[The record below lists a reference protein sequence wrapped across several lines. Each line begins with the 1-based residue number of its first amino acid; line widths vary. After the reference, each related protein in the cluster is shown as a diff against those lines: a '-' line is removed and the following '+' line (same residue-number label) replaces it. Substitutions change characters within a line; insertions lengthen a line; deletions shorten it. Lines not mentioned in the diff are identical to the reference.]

1 MNSYF
6 CDMLENSGRIRC
18 HYPKGIGIYCDRKV
32 AAQKGGAG
40 EGGCFYNACEL
51 PSLGACARGLRV
63 TL

>member
-6 CDMLENSGRIRC
+6 CDMLESSWGIRC
-18 HYPKGIGIYCDRKV
+18 HQPRGIGIYGDRKV

-51 PSLGACARGLRV
+51 PSFGAGAKGLRV

>member
-40 EGGCFYNACEL
+40 EGGCFTIPASYPAL
-51 PSLGACARGLRV
+51 APAPGDPA
-63 TL
+63 